1 MLVDDS
7 LHREEFCAMSK
18 VSKVGV
24 GAEKYGEFVPAFV
37 LEVLTRGI
45 DETMNSDAA
54 TVTTMGSVAVLSKG
68 MPLSCN
74 VHVKTCET
82 LPVAS

>member
-7 LHREEFCAMSK
+7 LHREEFGAMGK

-24 GAEKYGEFVPAFV
+24 EKNGEFVPVFV
-37 LEVLTRGI
+37 LEMLTKGT
-45 DETMNSDAA
+45 DETMKSDAA
-54 TVTTMGSVAVLSKG
+54 TVMTIGSAAALSEG
-68 MPLSCN
+68 MPPSCN
-74 VHVKTCET
+74 VHVKTCRT